1 VSENDEIIKVEVLFD
16 EKQKAQQ
23 DEYVTEKSRIKLI
36 KYRKRMWAIFII
48 ISIFGVIISILLNDN
63 TQFAR
68 SGSLSV
74 VIGLIFARI
83 RFNFIE
89 EATRSS
95 EAAMMDPRI
104 TFLDRLQDLFGDD
117 FQRGN
122 DMKKGSIFSR
132 EDVNDRVYHLK
143 TKIDSEFFKH
153 EFIILSMATLIWGYG
168 DILMNL
174 FKS

>member
-1 VSENDEIIKVEVLFD
+1 MSENDEIIKVEVLFD

-23 DEYVTEKSRIKLI
+23 DEYITEKSRIKLI
-36 KYRKRMWAIFII
+36 KYRKIMWAIFII

-63 TQFAR
+63 TQFSR

-132 EDVNDRVYHLK
+132 
-143 TKIDSEFFKH
+143 
-153 EFIILSMATLIWGYG
+153 
-168 DILMNL
+168 
-174 FKS
+174 